1 MKQKIITIKAK
12 GKSGFTRTLG
22 EIEFSQ
28 MIDKD
33 DFDIITSQKDD
44 GDGIP
49 DSNWTKSDIMNYL
62 ESKSIDFKSSDNK
75 ADLLALC

>member
-1 MKQKIITIKAK
+1 MKKEKRGHWIYKAIKIEKNFMKQKIITIKAK

-33 DFDIITSQKDD
+33 DFDIITSQKMMVMEYQMLI
-44 GDGIP
+44 GLMLKLKNG
-49 DSNWTKSDIMNYL
+49 
-62 ESKSIDFKSSDNK
+62 
-75 ADLLALC
+75 